1 MAWRIEFSESAVKQL
16 SRLDRQTAQRIM
28 RFLRER
34 VAPIDDPR
42 GVGAA
47 LRGEVLG
54 KYWKY
59 RVGNYRVICD
69 IRDHIVTVIVVHIGH
84 RREVYR

>member
-1 MAWRIEFSESAVKQL
+1 LAWRIEFSESAVKQL
-16 SRLDRQTAQRIM
+16 SRLDRQTAQRIV

-34 VAPIDDPR
+34 VAPVDDPR

-59 RVGNYRVICD
+59 RVGNYWVVCD
-69 IRDHIVTVIVVHIGH
+69 IRDHIVTVIVVRIGH